1 MKGLKSFFNKRNMM
15 GILISGLAGFLV
27 LSLTGLGDK
36 VLTLINKYR

>member
-1 MKGLKSFFNKRNMM
+1 MRNITKFFNKRNMA

-27 LSLTGLGDK
+27 LSMTGLGAK